1 MDGKILLSTAYLPPV
16 NYFMLIEGAREIF
29 IEKEENYPR
38 QTYRNRCKIL
48 SANGPLVLSVPVK
61 KGGTPKAR
69 ISEVEI
75 DYTKRWQNIHLRALS
90 ASYNSAPWF
99 QFYFE
104 KIETIINSGTRLL
117 IDLNTDLL
125 LTILEFLKMKK
136 DIGFTSSFEA
146 ANDSEND
153 YRYRLSPK
161 KESFFETR
169 EYIQV
174 FNYRTGFV
182 PGLSIIDLLF
192 NMGPESAEYLHLK
205 KQRDSR
211 LT

>member
-1 MDGKILLSTAYLPPV
+1 MDDKILLSTAYLPPV
-16 NYFMLIEGAREIF
+16 GYFMLIQGAGEIF
-29 IEKEENYPR
+29 IEKEENYTR

-48 SANGPLVLSVPVK
+48 SSGGPLVLSVPVK
-61 KGGTPKAR
+61 KGGEPKAK
-69 ISEVEI
+69 IKDVEI
-75 DYTKRWQNIHLRALS
+75 DYTKRWQSIHLRALT

-99 QFYFE
+99 RFYFE
-104 KIETIINSGTRLL
+104 KIERIINSGPRLL

-125 LTILEFLKMKK
+125 FTMLEFLKMRKT
-136 DIGFTSSFEA
+136 IGFTSTFEPA
-146 ANDSEND
+146 SDARND

-161 KESFFETR
+161 KEPDFGSR

-192 NMGPESAEYLHLK
+192 NMGPDSSEYLYAK
-205 KQRDSR
+205 
-211 LT
+211 

>member
-1 MDGKILLSTAYLPPV
+1 MDDKILLSTAYLPPV
-16 NYFMLIEGAREIF
+16 SYFMLIDGAGEIF

-48 SANGPLVLSVPVK
+48 SSNGPLVLSVPVK
-61 KGGTPKAR
+61 KGGVPKAK
-69 ISEVEI
+69 IKDVEI
-75 DYTKRWQNIHLRALS
+75 DYTKRWQNIHLRALT

-104 KIETIINSGTRLL
+104 KIEKIINSGPRFL

-125 LTILEFLKMKK
+125 FTILEFLKIKK
-136 DIGFTSSFEA
+136 NIGFTYVFEPA
-146 ANDSEND
+146 ADADND
-153 YRYRLSPK
+153 YRYRLIPK
-161 KESFFETR
+161 NESSFETR

-174 FNYRTGFV
+174 FNYRTGFM

-192 NMGPESAEYLHLK
+192 NMGPESAEYLHAE
-205 KQRDSR
+205 
-211 LT
+211 